1 VKAHTFPKEEP
12 VKYAL
17 LIYSKF
23 TDDDFQRLSD
33 DEKDA
38 LLDEYLAIS
47 RSPGVI
53 GAEQLQPVGAATT
66 VRVDNGETLLSDGP
80 YIEAKEHIGGL
91 LLLDAENLDAAIAIA
106 ARIPAA
112 RRGAVEV
119 RPILER

>member
-1 VKAHTFPKEEP
+1 

-23 TDDDFQRLSD
+23 TEEDFERLSD
-33 DEKDA
+33 SEKDA

-53 GAEQLQPVGAATT
+53 GSEQLQPVGNATT
-66 VRVDNGETLLSDGP
+66 VRVDDGETLLSDGP

-91 LLLDAENLDAAIAIA
+91 MLLEADNLDAAIALA

-119 RPILER
+119 RPIVER

>member
-1 VKAHTFPKEEP
+1 

-23 TDDDFQRLSD
+23 TEEDFERLSG

-53 GAEQLQPVGAATT
+53 GSEQLQPVAAATT

-91 LLLDAENLDAAIAIA
+91 LLLEADNLDAAIAIA

-119 RPILER
+119 RPIVER

>member
-1 VKAHTFPKEEP
+1 VKTHTSPKEEP

-23 TDDDFQRLSD
+23 AEEDFERLSG

-53 GAEQLQPVGAATT
+53 GSEQLQPVATATT

-91 LLLDAENLDAAIAIA
+91 LLLDADNLDAAIAIA

-119 RPILER
+119 RPIVER

>member
-1 VKAHTFPKEEP
+1 M
-12 VKYAL
+12 KYAL